1 MKCIMF
7 SKEKS
12 TCSSFKT
19 NTFFIPY
26 TKQYIGL
33 CAFLYGE
40 DCILLTSIENIEASQ
55 ESNREDK
62 NNTLQDDFYL
72 NQ

>member
-7 SKEKS
+7 NKEKS
-12 TCSSFKT
+12 TCSSLKT
-19 NTFFIPY
+19 DIFFIPY
-26 TKQYIGL
+26 TKQYMGL

-40 DCILLTSIENIEASQ
+40 DCILLTSIENTEINPEN
-55 ESNREDK
+55 NREDK
-62 NNTLQDDFYL
+62 NTILQDDFYL